1 MEARRPTRRGLMACG
16 IALATLPAWLQAQP
30 AGWPG
35 KPLRIVVPFNPG
47 GATDIAARLVADK
60 LQQRLGQTVIVE
72 NKGGAA
78 GVLGTDAVAKAAPDG
93 LTWTISLSTSLLIN
107 QYLFE
112 KLPYSP
118 QRDLALVSQI
128 AVAPVVLAVHP
139 DVPARNAAELMQWLK
154 SRKGKV
160 SYGSWGIGSYAHL
173 GGAYMSRALDADMS
187 HVAYKGEAPMLQDLL
202 GGQIQM
208 AFASAVGTKPH
219 IDAGKL
225 KAIAVTGEHRMAVL
239 PNTPTLAEQGYK
251 DDAYRII
258 GFVGMAAPAKT
269 PPEIVRRM
277 SQEVATIVQTPEV
290 RDKIVAMGFDPVAG
304 TPEAFQA
311 AVRKDAPVWEQLVKA
326 SGAKL
331 D

>member
-1 MEARRPTRRGLMACG
+1 MEARHPTRRRLMACA
-16 IALATLPAWLQAQP
+16 IAIAAVPVSLHAQP

-35 KPLRIVVPFNPG
+35 KPLRIIVPFNPG
-47 GATDIAARLVADK
+47 GATDITARLVADK

-239 PNTPTLAEQGYK
+239 PNVPTLAEQGYK